1 MISEHNPVSDCTFG
15 PEHRLHSNRDYGR
28 VFHRQQ
34 KAAGKHTVVLLT
46 PRPRQSGTGA
56 PQPGRLGVMIG
67 AKAVKTAVRRHQL
80 KRWLREL
87 FRTQL
92 KELLVG
98 HDCVVLFRSNP
109 PTDCRAK
116 LLTEVAALA
125 TKALTTSAQPAQRGG
140 RRR

>member
-1 MISEHNPVSDCTFG
+1 MKSEHNPVGDCTFS
-15 PEHRLHSNRDYGR
+15 PESRLHSNRDYGR

-46 PRPRQSGTGA
+46 PRPRQSGSGA
-56 PQPGRLGVMIG
+56 PQPGRLGIMIG

-92 KELLVG
+92 KEPLCG
-98 HDCVVLFRSNP
+98 YDCVVLFRNDP
-109 PTDCRAK
+109 PADCRTK
-116 LLTEVAALA
+116 LVTEVAALA
-125 TKALTTSAQPAQRGG
+125 SKALLATAQPGQRGA